1 MSEKGLGEEGE
12 EMGGEGMEIEIG
24 GDEAGVGGEEF
35 GDAAGVGEAD
45 DGDFGGGD
53 FEAGDGERVIAGEE
67 SEGIEGG
74 VIEEGIFDFA
84 GGVEAVGELSGGEIV
99 MELGFFGGGAWAT
112 DPEEMDGKIGSLG
125 AESEEELGDEIAAF
139 APVFGA
145 AGADDEGIGGEMEEG
160 TGGDFIGGRRD
171 GGEVAEMFVD
181 HGDFGGGDVE
191 GSREVIFDG
200 VRSGDERGGMGE
212 DLLEILGAGAGDPV
226 GEFVDVGDDGE
237 LQWGEGLE
245 ECAVGESVGVDEV
258 EAIGGEELANFLG
271 IGVEGMGEMMEE
283 ASTERGME
291 EWGSSE
297 GRGGGEVTE
306 SGFEGAWG
314 AEEDLER
321 E

>member
-1 MSEKGLGEEGE
+1 
-12 EMGGEGMEIEIG
+12 
-24 GDEAGVGGEEF
+24 
-35 GDAAGVGEAD
+35 
-45 DGDFGGGD
+45 
-53 FEAGDGERVIAGEE
+53 
-67 SEGIEGG
+67 
-74 VIEEGIFDFA
+74 
-84 GGVEAVGELSGGEIV
+84 
-99 MELGFFGGGAWAT
+99 
-112 DPEEMDGKIGSLG
+112 
-125 AESEEELGDEIAAF
+125 
-139 APVFGA
+139 
-145 AGADDEGIGGEMEEG
+145 MEEG
-160 TGGDFIGGRRD
+160 TGGDFIGGGRD

-191 GSREVIFDG
+191 GLGEVIFDG
-200 VRSGDERGGMGE
+200 VRSGDERGGVGE

-237 LQWGEGLE
+237 LEWGEGLE

-258 EAIGGEELANFLG
+258 EAIRGEELANFLG
-271 IGVEGMGEMMEE
+271 IGVERMGEMMEE